1 MTEGLFLI
9 TTLFVA
15 YVIYVI
21 VNEKK
26 TEAASTK
33 PVAAASSPKP
43 QAAQEAQEAQ
53 SETVKAVEVK
63 EKTATSK
70 TASKPATT
78 KKPAPSA
85 PKETVA
91 PKAEPLAEK
100 GNGLK
105 DPKSGEIVKTYT
117 NYRFTKRWIKEA
129 LVAEK
134 LVDKIYKN
142 DELNP
147 EIEDKIKAGI
157 AKLET
162 MKKYKP

>member
-33 PVAAASSPKP
+33 TVAAASSAKP
-43 QAAQEAQEAQ
+43 QIVQEDKIEPAK
-53 SETVKAVEVK
+53 TVEVK
-63 EKTATSK
+63 VKAATNKTAP
-70 TASKPATT
+70 KPATA
-78 KKPAPSA
+78 KKAATSSATEAAA
-85 PKETVA
+85 PKE
-91 PKAEPLAEK
+91 EPVSVK
-100 GNGLK
+100 GSGLK
-105 DPKSGEIVKTYT
+105 DPVSGEVVKTYT

-134 LVDKIYKN
+134 LVEKIYKN